1 MQRHYLTYALA
12 VLALLLMGCA
22 LIHSF
27 AKVLDLPEVRES
39 WSEKKCVKV
48 LDPAAEAE
56 GRKSEWSCDRLP
68 DAYDLVW
75 VH

>member
-1 MQRHYLTYALA
+1 MQRHYLTYALC

-39 WSEKKCVKV
+39 WSEKKCVEV

-68 DAYDLVW
+68 EKYRHVW
-75 VH
+75 VY